1 MKLQAKAVISFNVFI
16 VLVCVFMG
24 LLGYTT
30 AEDGLDISLQRSA
43 RSNIN
48 SIIEMLKYRYPGDW
62 RIAQDGYLYKGDL
75 KINDNEEIVD
85 YLGAVCEGHVT
96 IFEKDTRIATTV
108 KDTSGKRQVG
118 TKASHAVIDSVLQT
132 GNGSFTGRAEVLGEE
147 YDSAYAQIKGSN
159 GEVLGMIFVGL
170 PAKSLDDV
178 KNSLITSTLIAMVVI
193 IAILG
198 TLSWLIIGKQIQKL
212 LLVSGA
218 MEKVSA
224 GNLAIPNIEVT
235 SEDEIGTLSQDV
247 NAMKEKLRAL
257 LRNVLESC
265 EKVAGSSQQL
275 TANAEQT
282 SDSINQVAEN
292 TVEMAEYASK
302 QSDTVESLQGIV
314 DEMSVKMKELHTSA
328 KAMDEVAKTSQEKA
342 LDGKAKVDF
351 AIKQIKNIENQVNKT
366 AEVVDTLGKRSQEIG
381 TIVDAISNIAGQ
393 TNLLALNAAIEAAR
407 AGENG
412 RGFAV
417 VAEEVRKLAEE
428 SAVAA
433 KNISELIKKIQ
444 LDTESAVEEMNL
456 GNACVREGS
465 ESVLATGEAFQI
477 IEDQVYTLTENVN
490 KSIQHIDAVNS
501 TGHAILSAIESVQ
514 QISQKSTQ
522 EAQNISAATEE
533 QAATMHEMAQSSK
546 QLAILAHQLQTEV
559 NKFKV

>member
-1 MKLQAKAVISFNVFI
+1 
-16 VLVCVFMG
+16 
-24 LLGYTT
+24 
-30 AEDGLDISLQRSA
+30 
-43 RSNIN
+43 
-48 SIIEMLKYRYPGDW
+48 
-62 RIAQDGYLYKGDL
+62 
-75 KINDNEEIVD
+75 
-85 YLGAVCEGHVT
+85 
-96 IFEKDTRIATTV
+96 
-108 KDTSGKRQVG
+108 
-118 TKASHAVIDSVLQT
+118 
-132 GNGSFTGRAEVLGEE
+132 
-147 YDSAYAQIKGSN
+147 
-159 GEVLGMIFVGL
+159 MIFVGL

-193 IAILG
+193 IIILG
-198 TLSWLIIGKQIQKL
+198 TLSWLIIGKQIKKL

-314 DEMSVKMKELHTSA
+314 DEMGVKMQELHTSA

-366 AEVVDTLGKRSQEIG
+366 AEVVDALGKRSQEIG

-444 LDTESAVEEMNL
+444 FDTESAVEEMNL